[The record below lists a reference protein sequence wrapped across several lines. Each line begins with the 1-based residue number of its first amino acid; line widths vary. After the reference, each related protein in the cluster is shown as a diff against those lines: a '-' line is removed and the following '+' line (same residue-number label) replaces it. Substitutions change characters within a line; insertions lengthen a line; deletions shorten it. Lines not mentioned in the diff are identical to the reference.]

1 MKGGAVSDQIPRE
14 LGLLSGSTWARH
26 TTARQVELV
35 ADTGAIPATV
45 VVQTLAAGMADRL
58 AEYDADRESDF
69 WAGFVQGVK
78 GTFVESL
85 QAGSK
90 QN

>member
-1 MKGGAVSDQIPRE
+1 MSDQIPRE

-35 ADTGAIPATV
+35 AKTGAIPAAV
-45 VVQTLAAGMADRL
+45 VVQTLAAGMAGRL
-58 AEYDADRESDF
+58 AEYDADGESEF

-78 GTFVESL
+78 ATFVEPL
-85 QAGSK
+85 QARSK

>member
-1 MKGGAVSDQIPRE
+1 MGDQIPRE
-14 LGLLSGSTWARH
+14 LGLSSGSTWARH

-35 ADTGAIPATV
+35 AETGAIPAAV
-45 VVQTLAAGMADRL
+45 VVQTLAHGMADRL
-58 AEYDADRESDF
+58 AGYDADGESEF

-78 GTFVESL
+78 ATFVESL
-85 QAGSK
+85 KAGSK